1 MIKLTRH
8 DGNTIFLNAN
18 HVVYVQKDTFKKT
31 TFIKLSTGGI
41 YVKEEVHRVLSKLEI
56 QLRPRDSK

>member
-1 MIKLTRH
+1 MIKLTLH
-8 DGNTIFLNAN
+8 DGDTIYLNAN
-18 HVVYVQKDTFKKT
+18 HVVHVQKDGDT

-41 YVKEEVHRVLSKLEI
+41 HVKDEVHRVLSKLEI

>member
-1 MIKLTRH
+1 MIKLTLH
-8 DGNTIFLNAN
+8 DGDTIFVNAN
-18 HVVYVQKDTFKKT
+18 HVVHVQKDGNT

-41 YVKEEVHRVLSKLEI
+41 HVKEEVHRVLTKLEI